1 MLHIPQVLTK
11 DQVAQ
16 IRAMI
21 DAADWIDGN
30 ATSGAQSALAKRT
43 VPLPEGS
50 QAARAAN
57 RNMAVSMAMPMVIT
71 ARFAVRMIVPV
82 VVGMPMVMVAAAAGV
97 VMRVGRM
104 ARCRCCGH
112 FGRGQCLHV
121 EAQGPDFLGNV
132 ACSIS
137 ATCAARQRQRL
148 ICKINLYI

>member
-1 MLHIPQVLTK
+1 MLMYSNIPLLRIILPQLLFRRPGMWAEVY
-11 DQVAQ
+11 
-16 IRAMI
+16 
-21 DAADWIDGN
+21 
-30 ATSGAQSALAKRT
+30 GAQQPVQAL
-43 VPLPEGS
+43 
-50 QAARAAN
+50 
-57 RNMAVSMAMPMVIT
+57 
-71 ARFAVRMIVPV
+71 
-82 VVGMPMVMVAAAAGV
+82 AAAAGV
-97 VMRVGRM
+97 VMRVGSM

>member
-1 MLHIPQVLTK
+1 MVMPAAGAVL
-11 DQVAQ
+11 
-16 IRAMI
+16 
-21 DAADWIDGN
+21 
-30 ATSGAQSALAKRT
+30 
-43 VPLPEGS
+43 
-50 QAARAAN
+50 
-57 RNMAVSMAMPMVIT
+57 MAVAVVMLVTVTVTVVVTVVIT
-71 ARFAVRMIVPV
+71 ARVPM
-82 VVGMPMVMVAAAAGV
+82 GMPMPMVVAAAGV

-148 ICKINLYI
+148 ICKIDLYI

>member
-1 MLHIPQVLTK
+1 MVMP
-11 DQVAQ
+11 
-16 IRAMI
+16 
-21 DAADWIDGN
+21 AAGPVIV
-30 ATSGAQSALAKRT
+30 T
-43 VPLPEGS
+43 VVMGMGM
-50 QAARAAN
+50 AV
-57 RNMAVSMAMPMVIT
+57 AVSMAMPMVIT

>member
-1 MLHIPQVLTK
+1 MVMP
-11 DQVAQ
+11 
-16 IRAMI
+16 
-21 DAADWIDGN
+21 AAGPVIV
-30 ATSGAQSALAKRT
+30 T
-43 VPLPEGS
+43 VVMG
-50 QAARAAN
+50 
-57 RNMAVSMAMPMVIT
+57 MAVSMA
-71 ARFAVRMIVPV
+71 
-82 VVGMPMVMVAAAAGV
+82 MPMVMVAAAAGV

-112 FGRGQCLHV
+112 FRRGQCLHV

>member
-1 MLHIPQVLTK
+1 MVMPTAGPVIV
-11 DQVAQ
+11 
-16 IRAMI
+16 
-21 DAADWIDGN
+21 
-30 ATSGAQSALAKRT
+30 T
-43 VPLPEGS
+43 VVMG
-50 QAARAAN
+50 
-57 RNMAVSMAMPMVIT
+57 MAVTMGMPMVIT
-71 ARFAVRMIVPV
+71 ARFAVRMLVPV